1 MARRGLINKLGGGLN
16 SSPKRKMIQDFLSCA
31 DGKNDL
37 INIADEIGIYA
48 LDLLLIVETLSE
60 MDLIKETIE

>member
-1 MARRGLINKLGGGLN
+1 
-16 SSPKRKMIQDFLSCA
+16 MIQDFLSCA

-48 LDLLLIVETLSE
+48 LDLLLIVETLLE
-60 MDLIKETIE
+60 MELIKETI